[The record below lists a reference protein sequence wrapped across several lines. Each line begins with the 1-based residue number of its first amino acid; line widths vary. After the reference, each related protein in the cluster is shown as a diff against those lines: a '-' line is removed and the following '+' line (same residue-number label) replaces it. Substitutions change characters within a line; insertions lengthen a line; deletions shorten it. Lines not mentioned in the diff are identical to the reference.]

1 MYDALFITNQ
11 TSLVLFFTT
20 GICLLLSIIFL
31 YISRENI
38 LKVIALSLCS
48 LFVCLIYLLL
58 DAPDVAMTEGSIGVC
73 VSSVIFIIFI
83 SKVKEPKKQNIDF
96 RRIFYV
102 LLSVASAS
110 VLFYNIYPILPE
122 YGDSTSAV
130 NTGTSKYFLEN
141 TEKEIKIPAFVAAIL
156 ASYRGFDTMGETL
169 VVLIA
174 GLAVYLIMGSRD
186 EQ

>member
-1 MYDALFITNQ
+1 MVNSFISEQTN
-11 TSLVLFFTT
+11 LVLFFTI
-20 GICLLLSIIFL
+20 GLCLLFSIVFL

-73 VSSVIFIIFI
+73 VSSVIFVLFI
-83 SKVKEPKKQNIDF
+83 SKIKEAKKQSLDL

-102 LLSVASAS
+102 LVSLGSVIF
-110 VLFYNIYPILPE
+110 LFYNIYPILPE
-122 YGDSTSAV
+122 YGDLSSAV
-130 NTGTSKYFLEN
+130 NTGTSKYYIDN
-141 TEKEIKIPAFVAAIL
+141 TEAEIQIPAFVAAIL